1 MLRRTILGT
10 LLIAVAPLS
19 GAEDLIAVYQQAVA
33 QDPLIREADAN
44 RQAYR
49 ESKPQAIANLLP
61 QIGATANLDR
71 NKFEGTSDQ
80 AQVLTDGEQAGT
92 ITILSTSGVREPE
105 TEAWAVTLRQS
116 VFRWE
121 NWVAL
126 KRADKTVAQAEADYA
141 AAEQDLILRVST
153 SYFEV
158 LAARDNLDAQQANL
172 EAVNRQLEQ
181 AEKRFEVGLIA
192 ITDVQESRAAR
203 DNAAANVIAAK
214 RQLATTEEQLR
225 EITGEKYS
233 QLRKP
238 GDDLPLKSP
247 VPATEDEW
255 VRISMEQNLALV
267 SSRLA
272 ADIARD
278 DVRSA
283 FGGHLPS
290 IDFTATYGNDTTTT
304 GQTFPPFPPNFPDE
318 RSVSLDNDTD
328 ATLLG
333 LQFNLPIFSG
343 GGTRSRVRQQEYL
356 WQAARQRLE
365 RTSRETERQARDA
378 YLGVISEVARVNAL
392 KQALESSRT
401 ALKATEA
408 GYEVG
413 TRTTVDVLAARGNV
427 VQAFTNLSRAKYDY
441 LLNVIRL
448 REAAGTLDTDAIVE
462 INGWL
467 NETVS
472 TMPPLTPATLA
483 TPTTPPAPT
492 PPTPPP
498 TP

>member
-1 MLRRTILGT
+1 MLRFAPLGT
-10 LLIAVAPLS
+10 LALLLVTQAAA
-19 GAEDLIAVYQQAVA
+19 AEDLLAVYQRALDS
-33 QDPLIREADAN
+33 DPQIREAEALRRAN
-44 RQAYR
+44 R
-49 ESKPQAIANLLP
+49 ESKPQALAALLP
-61 QIGATANLDR
+61 QLSGVANYTD

-80 AQVLTDGEQAGT
+80 AQIVSEGPNAGELAIFG
-92 ITILSTSGVREPE
+92 TSGTREPE
-105 TEAWAVTLRQS
+105 TKSWSVELSQS

-126 KRADKTVAQAEADYA
+126 RRADKQVAQAEADYA

-153 SYFEV
+153 AYFDV
-158 LAARDNLDAQQANL
+158 LAARDTLDAQQANL
-172 EAVNRQLEQ
+172 QAVSRQLEQ

-203 DNAAANVIAAK
+203 DNAAADVIAAK
-214 RQLATTEEQLR
+214 RQLATAEEGLR
-225 EITGEKYS
+225 EVTGARYAT
-233 QLRKP
+233 LDKP
-238 GDDLPLKSP
+238 GDELPLEGP
-247 VPATEDEW
+247 EPANEDDW
-255 VRISMEQNLALV
+255 VRVAMDQNLALI

-290 IDFTATYGNDTTTT
+290 IDLTASYGNQRTTTD
-304 GQTFPPFPPNFPDE
+304 QTFPAFPPNFPNE
-318 RSVSLDNDTD
+318 RSVALENDTD
-328 ATLLG
+328 ATLIG
-333 LQFNLPIFSG
+333 LQFTLPIFSG
-343 GGTRSRVRQQEYL
+343 GGTRSRVRQQEFL

-378 YLGVISEVARVNAL
+378 FLGVTSEISRVNAL

-401 ALKATEA
+401 ALQATEA

-413 TRTTVDVLAARGNV
+413 TRTTVDVLQARRNL
-427 VQAFTNLSRAKYDY
+427 VQAFTNLSRSKYDY

-448 REAAGTLDTDAIVE
+448 RQAAGTLDRAALEE

-467 NETVS
+467 DQTVS
-472 TMPPLTPATLA
+472 TVP
-483 TPTTPPAPT
+483 
-492 PPTPPP
+492 PPP
-498 TP
+498 TGSTGTTTP